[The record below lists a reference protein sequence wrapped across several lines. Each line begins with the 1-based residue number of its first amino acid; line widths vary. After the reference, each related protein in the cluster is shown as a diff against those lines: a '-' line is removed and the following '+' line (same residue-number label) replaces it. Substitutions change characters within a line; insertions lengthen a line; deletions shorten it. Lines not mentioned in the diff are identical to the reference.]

1 MEAEFTL
8 CVFPNCSA
16 PSCGL
21 LAESVCG
28 LCACPATHQSNERK
42 HQWNSPGLVLLG
54 ACPASVAFYPV
65 GSVGKVIPQ
74 GKNHNWIPAFVFG
87 GWGDVCV
94 SLLLSLLFPRIG
106 KKHLFP
112 LFQNIVVF
120 TFSFWNFH
128 ILCNSC
134 ARAGLALCWTAAF
147 FLWPLLKFLINNRL
161 STAVQ
166 MMLLFLSV
174 TSVFIPT
181 NVGFALE
188 GK

>member
-1 MEAEFTL
+1 MTCWHSLWTLYLSSNPWEQWMWTSVKQPWFT
-8 CVFPNCSA
+8 A
-16 PSCGL
+16 AGGL
-21 LAESVCG
+21 S
-28 LCACPATHQSNERK
+28 T
-42 HQWNSPGLVLLG
+42 
-54 ACPASVAFYPV
+54 SVAFYPV

-74 GKNHNWIPAFVFG
+74 GKNHNWIFCIHGVG
-87 GWGDVCV
+87 GCLHFISVKFAISKDWEETSSQETSFLEYRVM
-94 SLLLSLLFPRIG
+94 
-106 KKHLFP
+106 
-112 LFQNIVVF
+112 F
-120 TFSFWNFH
+120 TFSFWNFR